1 MKPLK
6 MSYSELSIPM
16 FWSFPLIL
24 SSCGISGL
32 ICDKIGLS
40 EEETKNILIVIACID
55 LVVFIASFFVMRFRH
70 SVTIDEKGIT
80 IKDGKTK
87 TSLVWGDI
95 KHISHTGKVFKCLE
109 IETIYDS
116 NVIILPLQFFIKRYW
131 NEEEKKEFFAQLDSY
146 ISKFNSDYLYLEEN
160 NTNKL
165 TTYQPYISNTSYTLQ
180 RKSNIGVALAWS
192 ILIIVFFAIFP
203 IKHAIGFSVV
213 YFVILLL
220 MINYSKDDLVFDA
233 VGITIY
239 HKHEMVLVP
248 WEKVTNIEFYGRETL
263 IIDYKNDENKIE
275 RKTWDIVCFSNVNG
289 DVYDYFVNV
298 SKLRGKSAID
308 HYKYK

>member
-1 MKPLK
+1 
-6 MSYSELSIPM
+6 MSYFEISIPILW
-16 FWSFPLIL
+16 FFPLIL
-24 SSCGISGL
+24 SSCGISCL

-40 EEETKNILIVIACID
+40 EEEAKNILIVIACID
-55 LVVFIASFFVMRFRH
+55 FVVFIASIFVMRFRH
-70 SVTIDEKGIT
+70 SVTFDEKGIT

-87 TSLVWGDI
+87 TSLIWGEI
-95 KHISHTGKVFKCLE
+95 KHISHTGTVFKCLE

-116 NVIILPLQFFIKRYW
+116 NVIILPLQFFIKRNW
-131 NEEEKKEFFAQLDSY
+131 NKKEKEEFLAQLDSY
-146 ISKFNSDYLYLEEN
+146 ISKFNSGNLYLEEN

-180 RKSNIGVALAWS
+180 RKSNIGIALAWS

-213 YFVILLL
+213 YFVILLF

-239 HKHEMVLVP
+239 HKHEMALVP
-248 WEKVTNIEFYGRETL
+248 WEKVTNIEFYGGETL

-289 DVYDYFVNV
+289 DVYDYFINV
-298 SKLRGKSAID
+298 SILRGKSAID
-308 HYKYK
+308 HYKCKS